1 MSASTRT
8 GLDSRMFE
16 VYGSICL
23 ARFLDHSSLVS
34 RHLVGVC
41 DCALSPIIVQSI
53 LHNLGGATAASW
65 HHNSATPRLTAVT
78 LVAHK
83 SEANTQSSI
92 FRGGRSFCV
101 PCKCQNLACR
111 VWLLGMLAVALAVVV
126 VHAMPCHGS
135 HSQSHSQGQAVPR
148 MHQIKLQQSTATTA
162 RCLAPD
168 VLATRCQTATCNR
181 QTPIE
186 HFSPRYGAAED
197 SAQALTLPLPLFWV
211 CSIVF
216 QITTTSRLAR
226 GREYK
231 KIDRL

>member
-1 MSASTRT
+1 
-8 GLDSRMFE
+8 
-16 VYGSICL
+16 
-23 ARFLDHSSLVS
+23 
-34 RHLVGVC
+34 
-41 DCALSPIIVQSI
+41 
-53 LHNLGGATAASW
+53 
-65 HHNSATPRLTAVT
+65 
-78 LVAHK
+78 
-83 SEANTQSSI
+83 
-92 FRGGRSFCV
+92 
-101 PCKCQNLACR
+101 
-111 VWLLGMLAVALAVVV
+111 MLAVALAL
-126 VHAMPCHGS
+126 ALPCHGS

-168 VLATRCQTATCNR
+168 VLATRCQTATCNH

-197 SAQALTLPLPLFWV
+197 SGSAQALTLPLPLTLFWV

>member
-1 MSASTRT
+1 
-8 GLDSRMFE
+8 
-16 VYGSICL
+16 
-23 ARFLDHSSLVS
+23 
-34 RHLVGVC
+34 
-41 DCALSPIIVQSI
+41 
-53 LHNLGGATAASW
+53 
-65 HHNSATPRLTAVT
+65 
-78 LVAHK
+78 
-83 SEANTQSSI
+83 
-92 FRGGRSFCV
+92 
-101 PCKCQNLACR
+101 
-111 VWLLGMLAVALAVVV
+111 MLAVALAVAIVLAL
-126 VHAMPCHGS
+126 AMPCHGS
-135 HSQSHSQGQAVPR
+135 HSQSHSQGQAVLR

-168 VLATRCQTATCNR
+168 VLATRCQTATCNQ

-197 SAQALTLPLPLFWV
+197 SGSAQALTLPLTLFWV

>member
-1 MSASTRT
+1 
-8 GLDSRMFE
+8 
-16 VYGSICL
+16 
-23 ARFLDHSSLVS
+23 
-34 RHLVGVC
+34 
-41 DCALSPIIVQSI
+41 
-53 LHNLGGATAASW
+53 
-65 HHNSATPRLTAVT
+65 
-78 LVAHK
+78 
-83 SEANTQSSI
+83 
-92 FRGGRSFCV
+92 
-101 PCKCQNLACR
+101 
-111 VWLLGMLAVALAVVV
+111 MLAVALAL
-126 VHAMPCHGS
+126 ALPCHGS

-197 SAQALTLPLPLFWV
+197 SGSAQAQALTLTLPLTLFWV

-216 QITTTSRLAR
+216 QITTTSRLAW

-231 KIDRL
+231 KLIACD